1 MNEILDGLSAI
12 ESTYGVRILFA
23 VESGSRVWGF
33 HSPNS
38 DFDVRFIYVNAPAY
52 YLSINDRSDC
62 IDNTPFNTE
71 VYDFSGWCLRKSMQ
85 LFRKS
90 NPSLFEWFQSPIVY
104 IEPDKTVKRLIE
116 IRRTFFNPQSAMYHY
131 LHMAIGNYKAYLQ
144 SDNVRVK
151 KYFYVL
157 RPLLACDF
165 IMRNHYDPPIDFEVL
180 LEQYL
185 NHEDF
190 PLQDVLKLLELKR
203 SGAELGMAPRLD
215 AVNAWIAKAIAFYE
229 QKACR
234 MPTKQADLGEL
245 SYLFCNAVLQDR
257 KAR

>member
-1 MNEILDGLSAI
+1 MKDILDGLEAI

-52 YLSINDRSDC
+52 YLSINDRADC

-71 VYDFSGWCLRKSMQ
+71 IYDFSGWCLRKSMQ
-85 LFRKS
+85 LFKKS
-90 NPSLFEWFQSPIVY
+90 NPSLFEWFGSPVIY
-104 IEPDKTVKRLIE
+104 ISPDDTIKRLIE

-131 LHMAIGNYKAYLQ
+131 LHMAIGNYKQYLKN
-144 SDNVRVK
+144 DMVRVK

-165 IMRNHYDPPIDFEVL
+165 IMRYHYDPPIDFEIL
-180 LEQYL
+180 MEHYL
-185 NHEDF
+185 KHEDF
-190 PLQDVLKLLELKR
+190 PLAEVLKLLELKR
-203 SGAELGMAPRLD
+203 SGAELGMAAQIPT
-215 AVNAWIAKAIAFYE
+215 VNAWIEKAIAFYE
-229 QKACR
+229 QKASR

-245 SYLFCNAVLQDR
+245 NYLFCNSVLRQR
-257 KAR
+257 ISS